1 MRLPALILSGTLASV
16 AAPSAVPLPTYSY
29 AIRSQDFVRAEPMLS
44 AVNLIV
50 PNTVWRCFISYA
62 EAGIVARCS
71 APQIGEQPVEVQIS
85 VSCKGADADGA
96 KLRLATLDG
105 QMATVYI
112 GCRHTDGGDDSSD
125 GF

>member
-1 MRLPALILSGTLASV
+1 MRCVILAGLLGLSPAV
-16 AAPSAVPLPTYSY
+16 SATLPTYSY
-29 AIRSQDFVRAEPMLS
+29 AIRSQDFVQSGPLLS
-44 AVNLIV
+44 AINIV
-50 PNTVWRCFISYA
+50 IPNTVWRCFLSYA

-85 VSCKGADADGA
+85 VSCKAADADGA

-105 QMATVYI
+105 RMATIYI
-112 GCRHTDGGDDSSD
+112 ECRHTEGGDDSSD